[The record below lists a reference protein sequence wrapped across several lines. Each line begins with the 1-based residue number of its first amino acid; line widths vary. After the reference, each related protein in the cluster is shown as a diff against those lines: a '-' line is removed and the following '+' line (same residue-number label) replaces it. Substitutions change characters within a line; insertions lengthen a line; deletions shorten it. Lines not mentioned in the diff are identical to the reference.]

1 MSKQQQSPRKKTP
14 QRTCV
19 VCRRVDHKRALV
31 RLVRTPE
38 DGVQV
43 DPTGKKNGRGAYMCN
58 DVACWQEHLHQ
69 DNPEKAFQM
78 ALNAL
83 EKALK
88 TTLTLEDRDRI
99 RAAMFPM
106 HDDQS

>member
-1 MSKQQQSPRKKTP
+1 MSKQQPPRKKMP

-19 VCRRVDHKRALV
+19 VCRKVDHKRALV

-58 DVACWQEHLHQ
+58 DVTCWQEHLHI
-69 DNPEKAFQM
+69 DNPARAFQM

-88 TTLTLEDRDRI
+88 TTLTPEDRDRI

>member
-1 MSKQQQSPRKKTP
+1 MSKQQSPRKKIP

-19 VCRRVDHKRALV
+19 VCRKVDNKRALV

-38 DGVQV
+38 EGVHI
-43 DPTGKKNGRGAYMCN
+43 DPTGKMNGRGAYMCS
-58 DVACWQEHLHQ
+58 DVACWQEHSHV
-69 DNPEKAFQM
+69 DSPEKAFQV

-88 TTLTLEDRDRI
+88 TTLTPEDRDRI
-99 RAAMFPM
+99 RTAMFPM
-106 HDDQS
+106 HDDLS

>member
-1 MSKQQQSPRKKTP
+1 MSKQQPPRKKIP

-19 VCRRVDHKRALV
+19 VCRKVDNKRALV

-38 DGVQV
+38 EGVQV
-43 DPTGKKNGRGAYMCN
+43 DPSGKKNGRGAYMCN
-58 DVACWQEHLHQ
+58 DVTCWQEHLHT
-69 DNPEKAFQM
+69 DNPERAFQM
-78 ALNAL
+78 ALNTL

-88 TTLTLEDRDRI
+88 TILTPEDRDRI

-106 HDDQS
+106 HDDKG